1 MIKIILNNRDFNA
14 CSRSIA
20 SKLKYFL
27 LIIPRDLQRGS
38 LIEFYLVCEAK
49 ISAL

>member
-1 MIKIILNNRDFNA
+1 MIKIILNNRDLNA
-14 CSRSIA
+14 YSRSIA

-27 LIIPRDLQRGS
+27 LIIPRGLHRGI